1 MEMKIDALAGTLES
15 SDVMVRIGPAAQP
28 GIQLEIDSIVKQQF
42 GAAIE
47 QVVRE
52 TLAQLGVKQAN
63 VVVDDK
69 GALECVLRARVQAA
83 ALRGA
88 TDPITM
94 EPAMKPRRSM
104 LFIPGANAAMLSTS
118 FVYGADAVM
127 FDLED
132 AVSLREKDTARLL
145 VYQAL
150 QHPLYQDIETVVR
163 INPLNTPFGLAD
175 LEAVVRAGVDMVR
188 LPKTDSKEDIHE
200 LEAHVERIERECG
213 REVGSTKLMAA
224 IESALG
230 VVNAVEIARASP
242 RLAAI
247 ALAAFDYVM
256 DMGTSRG
263 DGTELFYARCAV
275 LHAARVAGIAAYDV
289 VWSDINNEEGFLA
302 EANLAKNLGF
312 NGKSLVNPRQIEL
325 LHQVY
330 APTRKEVDHALEVI
344 AAAEEAETRGL
355 GVVSLNG
362 KMIDGPII
370 DHARKVVALSA
381 SGIRD

>member
-1 MEMKIDALAGTLES
+1 M
-15 SDVMVRIGPAAQP
+15 
-28 GIQLEIDSIVKQQF
+28 
-42 GAAIE
+42 
-47 QVVRE
+47 
-52 TLAQLGVKQAN
+52 
-63 VVVDDK
+63 
-69 GALECVLRARVQAA
+69 
-83 ALRGA
+83 
-88 TDPITM
+88 
-94 EPAMKPRRSM
+94 
-104 LFIPGANAAMLSTS
+104 
-118 FVYGADAVM
+118 
-127 FDLED
+127 
-132 AVSLREKDTARLL
+132 
-145 VYQAL
+145 
-150 QHPLYQDIETVVR
+150 VR

-289 VWSDINNEEGFLA
+289 VWSDINNEEGFGGS
-302 EANLAKNLGF
+302 ESGQNLGF

-381 SGIRD
+381 SGFVIKGIR